1 MTFELIT
8 DTSVIATELG
18 ALTSRQDG
26 LTYAVT
32 EGTDGGGDYDLLTAT
47 SDGSVTGTTREV
59 FTLKV
64 YEDGDWEYHLN
75 DQVDHSGADDD
86 DDLTLSNGQES
97 LNLTGLVEG
106 NRRG

>member
-1 MTFELIT
+1 MAE
-8 DTSVIATELG
+8 D
-18 ALTSRQDG
+18 
-26 LTYAVT
+26 
-32 EGTDGGGDYDLLTAT
+32 
-47 SDGSVTGTTREV
+47 REV

-97 LNLTGLVEG
+97 LNLTGLVTVTDADDDTVNLEG
-106 NRRG
+106 LEGERVVQYLDRKRYP